1 MFSSISIS
9 PSCFSTMVKR
19 KCVYVD
25 GNGRERG
32 SVMNIFF
39 QFSTSFNM
47 FFLKRDKK
55 GGVHVGMVM
64 GKN

>member
-1 MFSSISIS
+1 
-9 PSCFSTMVKR
+9 MVKR